1 MKINN
6 FNASVGNTFIIAEI
20 GNNHNGSYELA
31 VEMIDQAISA
41 GANCVK
47 FQMRTLEEVYRKRS
61 INGSGEDLGTEYVV
75 DLLKRF
81 ELSKEEHQNLF
92 EYCSL
97 KNITYM
103 CTPWDHLSLAFLE
116 DLNVPAYKVASAD
129 LTNIPLI
136 ELLIKTKKPLILST
150 GMSTTEEIK
159 FTAKLLKD
167 ANANFIFCIVIAL
180 IQLLQQILI
189 YLG

>member
-81 ELSKEEHQNLF
+81 E
-92 EYCSL
+92 
-97 KNITYM
+97 
-103 CTPWDHLSLAFLE
+103 
-116 DLNVPAYKVASAD
+116 
-129 LTNIPLI
+129 
-136 ELLIKTKKPLILST
+136 
-150 GMSTTEEIK
+150 
-159 FTAKLLKD
+159 
-167 ANANFIFCIVIAL
+167 
-180 IQLLQQILI
+180 
-189 YLG
+189 